1 MSNRYIYNIGTRVI
15 IALLALC
22 CWQGCASGEAPVD
35 RDDPQPPVVNN
46 GRVAVDL
53 ALSVSTTAGSSSA
66 TTRMAA
72 TTVQAS
78 EDEEDYRGIQDL
90 RAYALNNENTQQGC
104 YTNLT
109 QVSATQH
116 YFSNQIDLSIGTNRF
131 LCYARAIPGT
141 DAQAS
146 QNGAVTANYNETDYT
161 QNTFEPVQITVSSNS
176 EVQAA
181 IDAGYANAGKMAD
194 YLTDIANASTAEEWT
209 TSALYTSFISKGN
222 YIAGSSANLKALV
235 TKLKEDLSITPTEEK
250 NKVIAKI
257 GSEDN
262 INEKLYISNPYPAV
276 IGIPDGAAAMT
287 WDDTNKKFVAVTS
300 FSSGTPLSD
309 HTRFIYPPE
318 LYYFID
324 SPIMTATSSLESEY
338 TDATWSN
345 VLAKYT
351 DDDATVSSTT
361 RSVAV
366 KKALDYA
373 VGCLEV
379 YIMANAPV
387 LVDNEDENVDVS
399 DHKFTLTGIILGGQ
413 YKQDYQFTPTQTTS
427 NTDEKIIYDK
437 EVPSGIQLTTSWTK
451 TPVYTLAF
459 QSRDE
464 KPVDIVL
471 EFVNNGTLFY
481 GEGGIVHPDTKF
493 YLVGQLW
500 PESDDPTKTDDF
512 YKRVFTKD
520 YKSVVNLNIQS
531 LKHAYNVI
539 PDLKT
544 ATYSI
549 KVDNVA
555 ITPWSDGGSQNH
567 ELYNW

>member
-1 MSNRYIYNIGTRVI
+1 
-15 IALLALC
+15 LLALC

-53 ALSVSTTAGSSSA
+53 ALSVSTTSGNSSA

-78 EDEEDYRGIQDL
+78 KGDYRGIQDL
-90 RAYALNNENTQQGC
+90 KVYALKSEDTQNTQLGYYNNLNPVEGTYHY
-104 YTNLT
+104 YT
-109 QVSATQH
+109 
-116 YFSNQIDLSIGTNRF
+116 NQIDLSIGTNRF
-131 LCYARAIPGT
+131 LCYAKAVPGSGSSNST
-141 DAQAS
+141 
-146 QNGAVTANYNETDYT
+146 NGAITPHFVSTDYT
-161 QNTFEPVQITVSSNS
+161 QNTFEPVQITL
-176 EVQAA
+176 
-181 IDAGYANAGKMAD
+181 GAD
-194 YLTDIANASTAEEWT
+194 YSSANNMATYLTEIANASTHEDWT
-209 TSALYTSFISKGN
+209 ALYTSFISNGN

-235 TKLKEDLSITPTEEK
+235 TKLKEDLSITPTTEK
-250 NKVIAKI
+250 NEVIAKI
-257 GSEDN
+257 GDETN
-262 INEKLYISNPYPAV
+262 INTKLFINTPYPAS
-276 IGIPDGAAAMT
+276 IGLPDGAAAMT

-300 FSSGTPLSD
+300 FNSGTPLSD
-309 HTRFIYPPE
+309 HTRFVYPPE
-318 LYYFID
+318 LYYYIN
-324 SPIMTATSSLESEY
+324 SPIKTATTSLESEY
-338 TDATWSN
+338 TDPAWSN

-351 DDDATVSSTT
+351 QDDATVSSTT

-379 YIMANAPV
+379 YIMANAAE
-387 LVDNEDENVDVS
+387 LVDNADVNVNVS
-399 DHKFTLTGIILGGQ
+399 SHHFTLTGIILGGQ
-413 YKQDYQFTPTQTTS
+413 YKQDYQFTPIQAQTPS

-437 EVPSGIQLTTSWTK
+437 DVPTGIQLTTSWTE

-459 QSRDE
+459 QSKNE

-471 EFVNNGTLFY
+471 EFMNNGAAFT
-481 GEGGIVHPDTKF
+481 GEGGIVHQNTKF
-493 YLVGQLW
+493 YLVGQIW
-500 PESDDPTKTDDF
+500 PEPEKVSQGEF

-520 YKSVVNLNIQS
+520 YRTKVKLNIQS

>member
-1 MSNRYIYNIGTRVI
+1 MKGNIYIIGTRVA
-15 IALLALC
+15 ALLTLC
-22 CWQGCASGEAPVD
+22 CLLSCETSDTTELQTGD
-35 RDDPQPPVVNN
+35 K
-46 GRVAVDL
+46 VAVSL
-53 ALSVSTTAGSSSA
+53 ALSVSTLSGNSSA

-72 TTVQAS
+72 DIVQAS
-78 EDEEDYRGIQDL
+78 GNYRGIQDL
-90 RAYALNNENTQQGC
+90 KVYALNSEDTQLGYYNNLASVSGTRHY
-104 YTNLT
+104 YT
-109 QVSATQH
+109 
-116 YFSNQIDLSIGTNRF
+116 NQIDLSIGTNRF
-131 LCYARAIPGT
+131 LCYAKAVPGSGSSNST
-141 DAQAS
+141 
-146 QNGAVTANYNETDYT
+146 NGAIKATFVGTDYT

-181 IDAGYANAGKMAD
+181 ITAGYAEATAMAT
-194 YLTDIANASTAEEWT
+194 YLTEIANASTDADWT

-235 TKLKEDLSITPTEEK
+235 KQLKDDLGDSPSTEK
-250 NKVIAKI
+250 QKVKDAI
-257 GSEDN
+257 GSDAN
-262 INEKLYISNPYPAV
+262 IDSRLYINNPNSPYPAV

-300 FSSGTPLSD
+300 FNSGTPLSD

-318 LYYFID
+318 LYYYIN

-338 TDATWSN
+338 TNPTWSN

-379 YIMANAPV
+379 YIMANAAE
-387 LVDNEDENVDVS
+387 LVDNADEPVGISSHN
-399 DHKFTLTGIILGGQ
+399 FTLTGIILGGQ
-413 YKQDYQFTPTQTTS
+413 YKQNYQFTPMQTTS

-437 EVPSGIQLTTSWTK
+437 DVPSDIILATSWTT

-471 EFVNNGTLFY
+471 EFVNNGTSFT
-481 GEGGIVHPDTKF
+481 GEGGIVHHNTKF
-493 YLVGQLW
+493 YLVGQIW
-500 PESDDPTKTDDF
+500 PEPEKVSQGDYFT
-512 YKRVFTKD
+512 RVFTKD
-520 YKSVVNLNIQS
+520 YRTIVKLNIQS

-555 ITPWSDGGSQNH
+555 VTPWSDGGSQNH
-567 ELYNW
+567 GLYNW

>member
-1 MSNRYIYNIGTRVI
+1 MA
-15 IALLALC
+15 ALLTLC
-22 CWQGCASGEAPVD
+22 CLLSCETSDTTELQTGD
-35 RDDPQPPVVNN
+35 K
-46 GRVAVDL
+46 VAVSL
-53 ALSVSTTAGSSSA
+53 ALSVSTLSGNSSA

-72 TTVQAS
+72 ETVQAS
-78 EDEEDYRGIQDL
+78 GNYRGIQDL
-90 RAYALNNENTQQGC
+90 KVYALNSEDTQLGYYNNLASVSGTRHY
-104 YTNLT
+104 YT
-109 QVSATQH
+109 
-116 YFSNQIDLSIGTNRF
+116 NQIDLSIGTDHF
-131 LCYARAIPGT
+131 HCYAKAVPGSGSSNST
-141 DAQAS
+141 
-146 QNGAVTANYNETDYT
+146 NGAIKATFVGTDYT
-161 QNTFEPVQITVSSNS
+161 QNTFDPVQITVSSDS
-176 EVQAA
+176 EVQEA
-181 IDAGYANAGKMAD
+181 IEAGYAEATAMAT
-194 YLTDIANASTAEEWT
+194 YLTEIANASTDADWT

-235 TKLKEDLSITPTEEK
+235 KQLKDDLGDSPSTEK
-250 NKVIAKI
+250 QKVKDAI
-257 GSEDN
+257 GSDAN
-262 INEKLYISNPYPAV
+262 IDSRLYINNPNSPYPAV

-300 FSSGTPLSD
+300 FNSGTPLSD

-318 LYYFID
+318 LYYYID
-324 SPIMTATSSLESEY
+324 SPIMTATTSLESEY

-379 YIMANAPV
+379 YIMANAAE
-387 LVDNEDENVDVS
+387 LVDNADEPVGISTHN
-399 DHKFTLTGIILGGQ
+399 FTLTGIILGGQ
-413 YKQDYQFTPTQTTS
+413 YKQNYQFTPMQTTS

-437 EVPSGIQLTTSWTK
+437 DVPSDIILATSWTT

-471 EFVNNGTLFY
+471 EFVNNGTSFT
-481 GEGGIVHPDTKF
+481 GEGGIVHHNTKF
-493 YLVGQLW
+493 YLVGQIW
-500 PESDDPTKTDDF
+500 PEPEKVSQGDYFT
-512 YKRVFTKD
+512 RVFTKD
-520 YKSVVNLNIQS
+520 YRTIVKLNIQS

-567 ELYNW
+567 GLYNW

>member
-1 MSNRYIYNIGTRVI
+1 MVLAAL
-15 IALLALC
+15 ALL
-22 CWQGCASGEAPVD
+22 GCTTSD
-35 RDDPQPPVVNN
+35 SDDPQLQTGN
-46 GRVAVDL
+46 GRVTVDL
-53 ALSVSTTAGSSSA
+53 ALSVSTTSGNSGA

-72 TTVQAS
+72 DIVQAS
-78 EDEEDYRGIQDL
+78 GNYRGIQDL
-90 RAYALNNENTQQGC
+90 KVYALNSEDTQLGYYNNLASVSGTRHY
-104 YTNLT
+104 YT
-109 QVSATQH
+109 
-116 YFSNQIDLSIGTNRF
+116 NQIDLSIGTDHF
-131 LCYARAIPGT
+131 LCYAKAVPGSGSSNST
-141 DAQAS
+141 
-146 QNGAVTANYNETDYT
+146 NGAIKATIDDTDYT

-176 EVQAA
+176 EIQTA
-181 IDAGYANAGKMAD
+181 ITAGYAEATAMAT
-194 YLTDIANASTAEEWT
+194 YLTEIANASNHVDWT
-209 TSALYTSFISKGN
+209 GSSLYTSFISKGN

-262 INEKLYISNPYPAV
+262 INAKLYISNPYPAV
-276 IGIPDGAAAMT
+276 IGIPDGAAAVK
-287 WDDTNKKFVAVTS
+287 WDESQNKFVAVTS
-300 FSSGTPLSD
+300 FNSGTPLSD
-309 HTRFIYPPE
+309 HTRFVYPPE
-318 LYYFID
+318 LYYYIN
-324 SPIMTATSSLESEY
+324 SPIKTATTSLKTEY
-338 TDATWSN
+338 SDATWSN
-345 VLAKYT
+345 VLENYT
-351 DDDATVSSTT
+351 SDDATVSSST

-379 YIMANAPV
+379 YIMANDNE
-387 LVDNEDENVDVS
+387 LVDNADVKVNVS
-399 DHKFTLTGIILGGQ
+399 DHHFTLTGIILGGQ
-413 YKQDYQFTPTQTTS
+413 YKQDYQFTPMQTTS

-437 EVPSGIQLTTSWTK
+437 EVPSVPSGIQLTTSWTE

-471 EFVNNGTLFY
+471 EFMNNGTQFT
-481 GEGGIVHPDTKF
+481 GEGGIVHHNTKF
-493 YLVGQLW
+493 YLVGQIW
-500 PESDDPTKTDDF
+500 PEPEKVSQGDYFT
-512 YKRVFTKD
+512 RVFTKD
-520 YKSVVNLNIQS
+520 YRTIVKLNIQS

>member
-1 MSNRYIYNIGTRVI
+1 LRSRYIYIIGSRVCM
-15 IALLALC
+15 LLAVLC
-22 CWQGCASGEAPVD
+22 LLGCTASD
-35 RDDPQPPVVNN
+35 SDDPQPQVIN

-53 ALSVSTTAGSSSA
+53 ALSVSTTTGNSGA

-72 TTVQAS
+72 ATVQAS
-78 EDEEDYRGIQDL
+78 GEDYRGIQDL
-90 RAYALNNENTQQGC
+90 KAYALDGENTQLG
-104 YTNLT
+104 YYDNLT
-109 QVSATQH
+109 SVDGTRH
-116 YFSNQIDLSIGTNRF
+116 YYTNQIDLSIGTDHF
-131 LCYARAIPGT
+131 LCYAKAVPGSGSSYST
-141 DAQAS
+141 
-146 QNGAVTANYNETDYT
+146 NGAITPHFDDTNYT
-161 QNTFEPVQITVSSNS
+161 QNTFEPVQITVSSDD
-176 EVQAA
+176 EVQSV
-181 IDAGYANAGKMAD
+181 ITAGYAEATAMAT
-194 YLTDIANASTAEEWT
+194 YLTDIANASTDADWT
-209 TSALYTSFISKGN
+209 TSALYISFISKGN

-235 TKLKEDLSITPTEEK
+235 KQLKDDLGDSPTTEK
-250 NKVIAKI
+250 QKVKDAI
-257 GSEDN
+257 GTDDN
-262 INEKLYISNPYPAV
+262 IDTKLYINNPNSPYPAV

-300 FSSGTPLSD
+300 FESGTPLSD
-309 HTRFIYPPE
+309 HTRFVYPPE

-324 SPIMTATSSLESEY
+324 SPIMTATTSLESEY
-338 TDATWSN
+338 ADATWSN

-379 YIMANAPV
+379 YIMANAAM
-387 LVDNEDENVDVS
+387 LVDNADENVNISSHD
-399 DHKFTLTGIILGGQ
+399 FTLTGIILGGQ
-413 YKQDYQFTPTQTTS
+413 YKQNYQFTPTQTTQ

-437 EVPSGIQLTTSWTK
+437 EVPSGIKLTTSWTT

-464 KPVDIVL
+464 KPIDIVL
-471 EFVNNGTLFY
+471 EFMNNGEPFT
-481 GEGGIVHPDTKF
+481 GEGGIVHQNTKF
-493 YLVGQLW
+493 YLVGQIW
-500 PESDDPTKTDDF
+500 PEPEKVSQGEYFT
-512 YKRVFTKD
+512 RVFTKD
-520 YKSVVNLNIQS
+520 YRTKVKLNIQS

-555 ITPWSDGGSQNH
+555 VTPWNDGGSQIH
-567 ELYNW
+567 SLYNW

>member
-1 MSNRYIYNIGTRVI
+1 
-15 IALLALC
+15 
-22 CWQGCASGEAPVD
+22 
-35 RDDPQPPVVNN
+35 
-46 GRVAVDL
+46 
-53 ALSVSTTAGSSSA
+53 
-66 TTRMAA
+66 MAA

-78 EDEEDYRGIQDL
+78 KEDYRGIQDL
-90 RAYALNNENTQQGC
+90 KAYALSGNSQLGFYNNLNPVAGTHHY
-104 YTNLT
+104 YT
-109 QVSATQH
+109 
-116 YFSNQIDLSIGTNRF
+116 NQIDLSIGTNRF
-131 LCYARAIPGT
+131 LCYAKAVPGSGSSNST
-141 DAQAS
+141 
-146 QNGAVTANYNETDYT
+146 NGAITPHFVSTDYT

-181 IDAGYANAGKMAD
+181 IDAGYDNAGKMAD
-194 YLTDIANASTAEEWT
+194 YLTDIAKASSATEWT
-209 TSALYTSFISKGN
+209 TSELYTSFISQGN

-235 TKLKEDLSITPTEEK
+235 TQLKEDLESLPTTDGRTAVLHE
-250 NKVIAKI
+250 I
-257 GSEDN
+257 GDETN
-262 INEKLYISNPYPAV
+262 INTNLFVNTPYPAS

-300 FSSGTPLSD
+300 FNSGTPLSN
-309 HTRFIYPPE
+309 HTRFVYPPE
-318 LYYFID
+318 LYYYIN
-324 SPIMTATSSLESEY
+324 SPIKTATTSLENEY
-338 TDATWSN
+338 KDASWSN
-345 VLAKYT
+345 VLEQYT
-351 DDDATVSSTT
+351 QDDATVSSTT

-379 YIMANAPV
+379 YIMANDDE
-387 LVDNEDENVDVS
+387 LVDNADEKVVISTHN
-399 DHKFTLTGIILGGQ
+399 FTLTGIILGGQ
-413 YKQDYQFTPTQTTS
+413 YKQDYQFTPMQTTS

-437 EVPSGIQLTTSWTK
+437 EVPSGIQLSTSWTT

-464 KPVDIVL
+464 KPIDIVL
-471 EFVNNGTLFY
+471 EFKNKGDAFT
-481 GEGGIVHPDTKF
+481 GEGGIVHPNTKF
-493 YLVGQLW
+493 YLVGQIW
-500 PESDDPTKTDDF
+500 PEPEKSSQGDYFT
-512 YKRVFTKD
+512 RVFTKD
-520 YKSVVNLNIQS
+520 YRTIVKLNIQS

>member
-1 MSNRYIYNIGTRVI
+1 MLAVLG
-15 IALLALC
+15 LL
-22 CWQGCASGEAPVD
+22 GCTSSDATID

-53 ALSVSTTAGSSSA
+53 ALSVSTTSGNSSA

-72 TTVQAS
+72 DIVQAS
-78 EDEEDYRGIQDL
+78 GNYRGIQDL
-90 RAYALNNENTQQGC
+90 KVYALNSEDTQLG
-104 YTNLT
+104 YYNNLT
-109 QVSATQH
+109 SVDGTRH
-116 YFSNQIDLSIGTNRF
+116 YYTNQIDLSIGTDHF
-131 LCYARAIPGT
+131 LCYAKAIPG
-141 DAQAS
+141 DGAKVYE
-146 QNGAVTANYNETDYT
+146 NGSITPHFVSTDYT

-176 EVQAA
+176 EVKAA
-181 IDAGYANAGKMAD
+181 ITAGYAEATAMAT
-194 YLTDIANASTAEEWT
+194 YLTEIANASNHVDWT
-209 TSALYTSFISKGN
+209 GSPLYTSFISKGN
-222 YIAGSSANLKALV
+222 YIAGSSANLIALV
-235 TKLKEDLSITPTEEK
+235 TQLKEDLEKLPTTTDRTY
-250 NKVIAKI
+250 VLDKI
-257 GSEDN
+257 GTLDN
-262 INEKLYISNPYPAV
+262 INDKLNSSNPYPAV

-287 WDDTNKKFVAVTS
+287 WDDTNKKFVAVTE
-300 FSSGTPLSD
+300 FNSGTPLSD

-318 LYYFID
+318 LYYYIN
-324 SPIMTATSSLESEY
+324 SPIKTATTSLENEY
-338 TDATWSN
+338 KDATWSN
-345 VLAKYT
+345 VLEQYT
-351 DDDATVSSTT
+351 QDDATVSSTT

-379 YIMANAPV
+379 YIMANDNE
-387 LVDNEDENVDVS
+387 LVDNADNPVDIS
-399 DHKFTLTGIILGGQ
+399 SHSFTLTGIILGGQ
-413 YKQDYQFTPTQTTS
+413 YKQNYQFTPELSPTPS

-437 EVPSGIQLTTSWTK
+437 EVPSDIILSTSWTT

-464 KPVDIVL
+464 KSIDIVL
-471 EFVNNGTLFY
+471 EFMNKGAQFT
-481 GEGGIVHPDTKF
+481 GEGGIVHQNTKF
-493 YLVGQLW
+493 YLVGQIW
-500 PESDDPTKTDDF
+500 PEPEKASQGDYFT
-512 YKRVFTKD
+512 RVFTKD
-520 YKSVVNLNIQS
+520 YKTKVKLNIQS

>member
-1 MSNRYIYNIGTRVI
+1 MGNRYIYIIGTRVV

-72 TTVQAS
+72 AKVQAS
-78 EDEEDYRGIQDL
+78 GIFRGIQDL
-90 RAYALNNENTQQGC
+90 KAYALNNENTQQGC

-141 DAQAS
+141 DAQAY
-146 QNGAVTANYNETDYT
+146 QNGAVTANYDETDCT
-161 QNTFEPVQITVSSNS
+161 KNTFEPVQINLNADYSN
-176 EVQAA
+176 A
-181 IDAGYANAGKMAD
+181 DAMAG
-194 YLTDIANASTAEEWT
+194 YLTDIAKASSATEWT
-209 TSALYTSFISKGN
+209 TSELYTSFISQGN

-235 TKLKEDLSITPTEEK
+235 TQLKEDLESLPTTDGRTAVLHE
-250 NKVIAKI
+250 I
-257 GSEDN
+257 GDETN
-262 INEKLYISNPYPAV
+262 INTNLFVNTPYPAS
-276 IGIPDGAAAMT
+276 IGLPDGAAAVK
-287 WDDTNKKFVAVTS
+287 WDESQNKFVAVTS
-300 FSSGTPLSD
+300 FASGTPLSD
-309 HTRFIYPPE
+309 HSRFVFPPE
-318 LYYFID
+318 LYYYID
-324 SPIMTATSSLESEY
+324 SPIKTATTSLETEY
-338 TDATWSN
+338 SDATWSN

-351 DDDATVSSTT
+351 VDDATVSSTT

-379 YIMANAPV
+379 YIMANAAE
-387 LVDNEDENVDVS
+387 LVDNADVNVNVS
-399 DHKFTLTGIILGGQ
+399 SHNFTLTGIILGGQ
-413 YKQDYQFTPTQTTS
+413 YKQDYQFTPMQTTS
-427 NTDEKIIYDK
+427 NTDEKIIYDR
-437 EVPSGIQLTTSWTK
+437 EVPSDIILSTSWTT

-464 KPVDIVL
+464 KPIDIVL
-471 EFVNNGTLFY
+471 EFMNNGEWFT
-481 GEGGIVHPDTKF
+481 GEGGIVHQNTKF
-493 YLVGQLW
+493 YLVGQIW
-500 PESDDPTKTDDF
+500 PEPEKASQGDYF
-512 YKRVFTKD
+512 KRVFTKD
-520 YKSVVNLNIQS
+520 YSTKVKLNIQS

>member
-1 MSNRYIYNIGTRVI
+1 MA
-15 IALLALC
+15 ALLTLC
-22 CWQGCASGEAPVD
+22 CLLSCETSDTTEPSMGD
-35 RDDPQPPVVNN
+35 K
-46 GRVAVDL
+46 VAVSL
-53 ALSVSTTAGSSSA
+53 ALSVSTLSGNSSA

-72 TTVQAS
+72 ETVQAS
-78 EDEEDYRGIQDL
+78 GNYRGIQDL
-90 RAYALNNENTQQGC
+90 KVYALNSEDTQLGYYNNLASVSGTRHY
-104 YTNLT
+104 YT
-109 QVSATQH
+109 
-116 YFSNQIDLSIGTNRF
+116 NQIDLSIGTDHF
-131 LCYARAIPGT
+131 HCYAKAVPGSGSSNST
-141 DAQAS
+141 
-146 QNGAVTANYNETDYT
+146 NGAIKATFVGTDYT
-161 QNTFEPVQITVSSNS
+161 QNTFDPVQITVSSDS
-176 EVQAA
+176 EVQEA
-181 IDAGYANAGKMAD
+181 IEAGYAEATAMAT
-194 YLTDIANASTAEEWT
+194 YLTEIANASTDADWT
-209 TSALYTSFISKGN
+209 NSALYTSFISKGN

-235 TKLKEDLSITPTEEK
+235 KQLKDDLGDSPSTEK
-250 NKVIAKI
+250 QKVKDAI
-257 GSEDN
+257 GSDAN
-262 INEKLYISNPYPAV
+262 IDSRLYINNPNSPYPAV

-300 FSSGTPLSD
+300 FNSGTPLSD

-318 LYYFID
+318 LYYYIN

-338 TDATWSN
+338 TNPTWSN

-379 YIMANAPV
+379 YIMANAAV
-387 LVDNEDENVDVS
+387 LVDNADEPVGISSHN
-399 DHKFTLTGIILGGQ
+399 FTLTGIILGGQ
-413 YKQDYQFTPTQTTS
+413 YKQNYQFTPMQTTS

-437 EVPSGIQLTTSWTK
+437 DVPSDIILATSWTT

-471 EFVNNGTLFY
+471 EFVNNGTSFT
-481 GEGGIVHPDTKF
+481 GEGGIVHKDTKF
-493 YLVGQLW
+493 YLVGQIW
-500 PESDDPTKTDDF
+500 PENDDPSKTDDF

-520 YKSVVNLNIQS
+520 YKSVVKLNIQS

-555 ITPWSDGGSQNH
+555 VTPWSDGGSQNH
-567 ELYNW
+567 GLYNW

>member
-1 MSNRYIYNIGTRVI
+1 MLAVLC
-15 IALLALC
+15 LLSC
-22 CWQGCASGEAPVD
+22 TTSD
-35 RDDPQPPVVNN
+35 SDDPQLQVGN

-53 ALSVSTTAGSSSA
+53 ALSVSTTSGNSGA

-72 TTVQAS
+72 DVVQAS
-78 EDEEDYRGIQDL
+78 GNYRGIQDL
-90 RAYALNNENTQQGC
+90 KVYALNSEDTQLGYYNNLASVSGTRHY
-104 YTNLT
+104 YT
-109 QVSATQH
+109 
-116 YFSNQIDLSIGTNRF
+116 NQIDLSIGTDHF
-131 LCYARAIPGT
+131 LCYAKAVPGE
-141 DAQAS
+141 DAKAYE
-146 QNGAVTANYNETDYT
+146 NGSITPHFDDTNYT

-176 EVQAA
+176 EIQTA
-181 IDAGYANAGKMAD
+181 ITAGYAEATAMAT
-194 YLTDIANASTAEEWT
+194 YLTEIANASNHEDWT
-209 TSALYTSFISKGN
+209 GSSLYTSFISKGN

-235 TKLKEDLSITPTEEK
+235 KQLRDDLGENPPTEK
-250 NKVIAKI
+250 KKVKDAI
-257 GSEDN
+257 GNDAN
-262 INEKLYISNPYPAV
+262 IDSRLYISNPYPAV
-276 IGIPDGAAAMT
+276 IGIPDGAAAVK
-287 WDDTNKKFVAVTS
+287 WDGSKFVAVTS
-300 FSSGTPLSD
+300 FNSGTPLSD
-309 HTRFIYPPE
+309 HTRFVYPPE
-318 LYYFID
+318 LYYYIN

-351 DDDATVSSTT
+351 QDEATVSSTT

-379 YIMANAPV
+379 YIMANNDE
-387 LVDNEDENVDVS
+387 LVDNADEKVDVS
-399 DHKFTLTGIILGGQ
+399 AHNFTLTGIILGGQ
-413 YKQDYQFTPTQTTS
+413 YMQDYQFTPMQTTS

-437 EVPSGIQLTTSWTK
+437 DVPSGIQLTTSWTT

-464 KPVDIVL
+464 KPIDIVL
-471 EFVNNGTLFY
+471 EFMNNGTWFT
-481 GEGGIVHPDTKF
+481 GEGGIVHQNTKF
-493 YLVGQLW
+493 YLVGQIW
-500 PESDDPTKTDDF
+500 PEPEKSSQGDYFT
-512 YKRVFTKD
+512 RVFTKD
-520 YKSVVNLNIQS
+520 YRTKVNLNIQS

>member
-1 MSNRYIYNIGTRVI
+1 MLAMLS
-15 IALLALC
+15 LL
-22 CWQGCASGEAPVD
+22 GCTSSDATID

-53 ALSVSTTAGSSSA
+53 ALSVSTTSGNSSA

-72 TTVQAS
+72 DIVQAS
-78 EDEEDYRGIQDL
+78 GNYRGIQDL
-90 RAYALNNENTQQGC
+90 KVYALNNENTQLGFYNNLNPVEGTYHY
-104 YTNLT
+104 YT
-109 QVSATQH
+109 
-116 YFSNQIDLSIGTNRF
+116 NQIDLSIGTNRF
-131 LCYARAIPGT
+131 LCYAKAVPGSGSSNST
-141 DAQAS
+141 
-146 QNGAVTANYNETDYT
+146 NGAITPHFDGTDYT

-181 IDAGYANAGKMAD
+181 ITAGYTEATAMAT
-194 YLTDIANASTAEEWT
+194 YLTEIANASTHVDWT
-209 TSALYTSFISKGN
+209 GSSLYTSFISKGN

-235 TKLKEDLSITPTEEK
+235 KKLRDDLGDNPPTEK
-250 NKVIAKI
+250 QKVKDAI
-257 GSEDN
+257 GNDAN
-262 INEKLYISNPYPAV
+262 IDSRLYINNPYPAV

-287 WDDTNKKFVAVTS
+287 WDDTNKKFVAVTE
-300 FSSGTPLSD
+300 FNSGTPLSN
-309 HTRFIYPPE
+309 HTRFVYPPE
-318 LYYFID
+318 LYYYIN
-324 SPIMTATSSLESEY
+324 SPIKTATTSLESEY
-338 TDATWSN
+338 TDAAWSK

-379 YIMANAPV
+379 YIMANDNE
-387 LVDNEDENVDVS
+387 LVDNADNPVDIS
-399 DHKFTLTGIILGGQ
+399 SHSFTLTGIILGGQ
-413 YKQDYQFTPTQTTS
+413 YKQNYQFTPELSPTPS

-437 EVPSGIQLTTSWTK
+437 EVPSDIILSTSWTT

-464 KPVDIVL
+464 KPIDIVL
-471 EFVNNGTLFY
+471 EFMNKGAQFT
-481 GEGGIVHPDTKF
+481 GEGGIVHQNTKF
-493 YLVGQLW
+493 YLVGQIW
-500 PESDDPTKTDDF
+500 PEPEKASQGDYFT
-512 YKRVFTKD
+512 RVFTKD
-520 YKSVVNLNIQS
+520 YKTKVKLNIQS
-531 LKHAYNVI
+531 LKNAYNVI
-539 PDLKT
+539 PELKT
-544 ATYSI
+544 AAYSI

>member
-1 MSNRYIYNIGTRVI
+1 MLAVLC
-15 IALLALC
+15 LLSC
-22 CWQGCASGEAPVD
+22 TTSD
-35 RDDPQPPVVNN
+35 SDDPQLQIGN
-46 GRVAVDL
+46 GRVTVDL
-53 ALSVSTTAGSSSA
+53 ALSVSTTSGNSGA

-72 TTVQAS
+72 DIVQAS
-78 EDEEDYRGIQDL
+78 GNYRGIQDL
-90 RAYALNNENTQQGC
+90 KVYALNSEDTQLGYYNNLASVSGTRHY
-104 YTNLT
+104 YT
-109 QVSATQH
+109 
-116 YFSNQIDLSIGTNRF
+116 NQIDLSIGTDHF
-131 LCYARAIPGT
+131 LCYAKAVPGE
-141 DAQAS
+141 DAKAYE
-146 QNGAVTANYNETDYT
+146 NGSITPHFVSTDYT

-181 IDAGYANAGKMAD
+181 ITAGYAEATAMAT
-194 YLTDIANASTAEEWT
+194 YLTEIANASNHVDWT
-209 TSALYTSFISKGN
+209 GSSLYTSFISKGN

-235 TKLKEDLSITPTEEK
+235 TKLKVDLSITPTEEK

-257 GSEDN
+257 GDEDN
-262 INEKLYISNPYPAV
+262 INGKLYISNPYPAV
-276 IGIPDGAAAMT
+276 IGIPDGAAAVK
-287 WDDTNKKFVAVTS
+287 WDESQNKFVAVTE
-300 FSSGTPLSD
+300 FNSGTPLSN

-318 LYYFID
+318 LYYYIN
-324 SPIMTATSSLESEY
+324 SPIKTATTSLETEY
-338 TDATWSN
+338 SNATWSN
-345 VLAKYT
+345 VLENYT
-351 DDDATVSSTT
+351 SDDATVSSST

-379 YIMANAPV
+379 YIMANAAK
-387 LVDNEDENVDVS
+387 LVDNADVDVDVS
-399 DHKFTLTGIILGGQ
+399 THNFTLTGIILGGQ
-413 YKQDYQFTPTQTTS
+413 YMQDYQFTPIQVQTPS

-437 EVPSGIQLTTSWTK
+437 DVPTGIQLTTSWTE

-459 QSRDE
+459 QSKNE

-471 EFVNNGTLFY
+471 EFMNNGTAFT
-481 GEGGIVHPDTKF
+481 GEGGIVHKDTKF
-493 YLVGQLW
+493 YLVGQIW
-500 PESDDPTKTDDF
+500 PEPEKSSQGDYFT
-512 YKRVFTKD
+512 RVFTKD
-520 YKSVVNLNIQS
+520 YRTKVNLNIQS